1 VIDMPHPVRL
11 GMLTPSSNTVLEP
24 TTVAMLAGV
33 PEATAHFAR
42 FRVLEIALSDRA
54 LGQFDDSEILRAAE
68 LLADAKVDVIA
79 WNGTSAGW
87 LGFERDEG
95 LCERITATTGIAAC
109 TSILA
114 FREIFRATAV
124 RHVGLVT
131 PYRDDVQGRVMANW
145 TEAGFP
151 CTAERHL
158 RLQDNFSFAEV
169 PEATVAE
176 MIRNVAREGCDA
188 VAVVCTNMRGAAL
201 IEALEDEIGVPIYDS
216 IAVTVWKSLAVAGFD
231 PARIEGWGSLFGGV
245 PAAQAGAAA

>member
-1 VIDMPHPVRL
+1 MPHPVRL

-24 TTVAMLAGV
+24 TSVAMLAGV

-95 LCERITATTGIAAC
+95 LCERITATTGIASC

-131 PYRDDVQGRVMANW
+131 PYRDDVQGRIMANW
-145 TEAGFP
+145 AEAGFP

-176 MIRNVAREGCDA
+176 MIRDVAREGCDA

-216 IAVTVWKSLAVAGFD
+216 IAVTVWKSLAVAGLD
-231 PARIEGWGSLFGGV
+231 PARVEGWGSLFGGV